1 VDISENDKE
10 YFINVELPG
19 VNKEDVRVTVENGLL
34 TITGERKEEKEE
46 KGKKF
51 HRVERMY
58 GTFLRTFT
66 LPDGAA
72 GDKISAEFKD
82 GILKVRLPKSEEA
95 KPKSIEVKVA

>member
-1 VDISENDKE
+1 
-10 YFINVELPG
+10 
-19 VNKEDVRVTVENGLL
+19 
-34 TITGERKEEKEE
+34 
-46 KGKKF
+46 
-51 HRVERMY
+51 MY